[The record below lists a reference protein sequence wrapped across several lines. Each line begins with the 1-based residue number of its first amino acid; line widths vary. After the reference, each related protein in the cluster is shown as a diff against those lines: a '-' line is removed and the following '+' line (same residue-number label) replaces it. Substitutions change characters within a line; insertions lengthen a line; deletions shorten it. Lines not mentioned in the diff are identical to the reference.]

1 MKNDKWISEL
11 ESGIIELDRENRTLM
26 TLIDGVIAAVEA
38 ADTANLRRALTK
50 LQDQAKIDFAREDGL
65 MDAIR
70 YQGAAQ
76 HQSGHQ
82 QLLAEIQ
89 HHIDDINAGQIHA
102 PSLLRFQQNWLIPHV
117 LNEDILFGQAILNH
131 KGIHDRRHAHGP
143 RMTEDELDAFE
154 DRRLGILECIVW
166 SGKLDVGVAVID
178 AEHRAL
184 VVLYNSII
192 DASTSRDRIRL
203 AELLEQLGNDTAA
216 HFETEDQLMAQ
227 FGYEDAAAHRK
238 EHQDLLHEYGH
249 QVEDWRANHIS
260 SEFLCRFMYRWL
272 LSHVITA
279 DKPLG
284 KAIQSR
290 QIS

>member
-1 MKNDKWISEL
+1 MKNDEWISEL
-11 ESGIIELDRENRTLM
+11 ESGIVELDRENRTLM
-26 TLIDGVIAAVEA
+26 TLIDGVIAAVGA
-38 ADTANLRRALTK
+38 ADTADLRSALTK

-89 HHIDDINAGQIHA
+89 HHIDDINAGQVHA
-102 PSLLRFQQNWLIPHV
+102 PSLLRFQQNWLTQHV
-117 LNEDILFGQAILNH
+117 LNEDVLLGQAILNR

-184 VVLYNSII
+184 VALYNSII
-192 DASTSRDRIRL
+192 DASTSRDRTRL
-203 AELLEQLGNDTAA
+203 AGLLAQLGHDTAA

-227 FGYEDAAAHRK
+227 IGYEDAAAHRK

-260 SEFLCRFMYRWL
+260 SELLCRFMYRWL
-272 LSHVITA
+272 LRHVITA